1 MNGPITLEKL
11 LLVFGADYI
20 GHLLRYALLGGGAFL
35 LFYVI
40 PWRRLRSLKI
50 QVRRA
55 AGSELR
61 REILY
66 SLSSMAIFS
75 LVGVLVYVM
84 HREGWGNLYLDIGRH
99 GWGYLVFSTAL
110 LIVAHDAYFYW
121 THRLMH
127 WKPLFPIV
135 HRVHH
140 LSRTPTPWAAFSFH
154 PLEAVI
160 EAGIFP
166 LFILFVPTHPLAA
179 AAWLL
184 YMTVMNVLGHCG
196 HEILPR
202 GFTRHPLTRWHNTAV
217 HHDLHHQH
225 VHCNYGLYYNVWDRL
240 MGTNHAR
247 YDEEF
252 EAVKARAAGRV
263 AAPPAPRPAVD
274 APGSRHAPASRRPFQ
289 PEGIGG

>member
-1 MNGPITLEKL
+1 VIAAITIDKL
-11 LLVFGADYI
+11 LLVFGADFV
-20 GHLLRYALLGGGAFL
+20 GHLLRYVLIGGGAFL

-40 PWRRLRSLKI
+40 PWRRLRALKI
-50 QVRRA
+50 QARYPGGA
-55 AGSELR
+55 EMR

-84 HREGWGNLYLDIGRH
+84 HRMGWSKLYIGIDRH
-99 GWGYLVFSTAL
+99 GWGWFLISTAL
-110 LIVAHDAYFYW
+110 LILAHDAYFYW
-121 THRLMH
+121 THRFMH
-127 WKPLFPIV
+127 WKPIFPLV

-160 EAGIFP
+160 EAGLFP
-166 LFILFVPTHPLAA
+166 IFILFVPTHPLSALV
-179 AAWLL
+179 WLL

-196 HEILPR
+196 HEILPS
-202 GFTRHPLTRWHNTAV
+202 GFTKNLLTRWHNTAV
-217 HHDLHHQH
+217 HHDMHHKH
-225 VHCNYGLYYNVWDRL
+225 VHCNYGLYYNFWDRL

-252 EAVKARAAGRV
+252 ERVKAQADPKNPSSALPPETV
-263 AAPPAPRPAVD
+263 AA
-274 APGSRHAPASRRPFQ
+274 
-289 PEGIGG
+289 